1 MLNKNVNLSFCWVKE
16 YRGISIWYYCNRCCN
31 TLYPLMD
38 LFPLKC
44 VSIDVK
50 SIIRCRYNDSKSSIC
65 IEKNTDN
72 SKKLCRENKSSITD
86 LLSKPLLFYLK
97 YVEKIYFL
105 LS

>member
-38 LFPLKC
+38 LFPLKY

-65 IEKNTDN
+65 IEKILTIQKNYAERT
-72 SKKLCRENKSSITD
+72 K
-86 LLSKPLLFYLK
+86 
-97 YVEKIYFL
+97 VA
-105 LS
+105 